1 MAAGLRARRSGVA
14 GWAGSAAVPR
24 PDAGGGSGPAECG
37 PRGEK
42 GWAARL
48 VCWALG
54 LGFLSH
60 FYFLSSILFPI
71 SNQTNTKLNSNKFE
85 FKPP

>member
-24 PDAGGGSGPAECG
+24 PDAGEGSGPAECG
-37 PRGEK
+37 PRREK

-48 VCWALG
+48 VCWALSF
-54 LGFLSH
+54 LGFFFS
-60 FYFLSSILFPI
+60 
-71 SNQTNTKLNSNKFE
+71 NSNSIKV
-85 FKPP
+85 